1 MSIMVSK
8 EDCKDA
14 INNFI
19 KTGDIKY
26 AVTLLDYLCQVK
38 EIIEK
43 ENTINSIA
51 NNPIT
56 LSMVLPQLL
65 EELERHFSLIR
76 VTDKNNNLILVY

>member
-1 MSIMVSK
+1 MVSK

-19 KTGDIKY
+19 KTNDIKY
-26 AVTLLDYLCQVK
+26 AVILLDYLCQVK

-43 ENTINSIA
+43 ENTINSIV

-56 LSMVLPQLL
+56 LSMVLPRLL